1 MEKIYTARA
10 TATGGRNGHVKSDNG
25 LLDIEVRSPQS
36 LGGPKGDYLN
46 PEILF
51 AGGYAACFD
60 NALLNI
66 IRTEKIKA
74 GTTSVTAEV
83 SLGKNENGGYG
94 LEVTLEATVPG
105 VKHSVAEELVNKAH
119 QMCPYSN
126 AIRGNVEVKLIV
138 IRDDEVSAETGN

>member
-1 MEKIYTARA
+1 MYTARA
-10 TATGGRNGHVKSDNG
+10 TATGGRNGHVKSENG
-25 LLDIEVRSPQS
+25 ILDIQVRTPES

-66 IRTEKIKA
+66 IRSEKIKA

-83 SLGKNENGGYG
+83 SLGKLEEGRYG
-94 LEVTLEATVPG
+94 LEVTLEVEVPG
-105 VKHSVAEELVNKAH
+105 VERDLAEELVNKAH
-119 QMCPYSN
+119 QGCPYSN
-126 AIRGNVEVKLIV
+126 ATRGNVQVTLIV
-138 IRDDEVSAETGN
+138 K

>member
-1 MEKIYTARA
+1 MEKLYTAKA
-10 TATGGRNGHVKSDNG
+10 TATGGRNGHVRSEDG
-25 LLDIEVRSPQS
+25 SLDIEVRTPSS
-36 LGGPKGDYLN
+36 LGGPKGNFLN

-83 SLGKNENGGYG
+83 SLGKKEDGSYTLEIT
-94 LEVTLEATVPG
+94 LEVEVPD
-105 VKHSVAEELVNKAH
+105 VEHAAAEQLVNKAH
-119 QMCPYSN
+119 QVCPYSN
-126 AIRGNVEVKLIV
+126 ATRGNVEVKLV
-138 IRDDEVSAETGN
+138 VK